1 MFKID
6 NPQNFHFQ
14 MKIRAEK
21 VDKSDLRV
29 ICPCQLR
36 NPNGT
41 EGMQLSSFKGHSEKK
56 KDKEKDTKHLNWLAS
71 LKSAITS
78 VKSVIGITEVNR
90 YWKHKYLFHTKRM
103 TVYVFFPREQ
113 PNPCVL
119 TYTITPSNAVDL
131 IALPPL
137 VPTFL
142 NDIAEKLEMVS
153 DILEPQAGN
162 LDVFLLVSQA
172 RQTLIQWNDD
182 AKSST
187 GESLHSLQPLEL
199 PELQRTETTSV
210 EIGEEEDEEQ
220 DDDVPIQTTT
230 SSTEVKPVPSSK
242 NDDMVDVIQATK
254 NIRDLQKNREKI
266 TQEEYR
272 REYIKNIK
280 ILNMNSPIK
289 IDADLVA
296 EYDAEQEL
304 IKKQQQEEEPVAT
317 SSNTSASADDSIAD
331 LNEEHVTKIL
341 HDIYN
346 FSDGDEEIYELIGFI
361 QKNIQQKF
369 KRGGKKLKEFFTWL
383 HGYATTFYNNQ
394 LKKLTEEKKIDE
406 AHEHL
411 KEIEK
416 LLSSFGRQ

>member
-210 EIGEEEDEEQ
+210 EIGDDEEEEEQKEKEKLIETKKKEEESQVKKYPYHVPVYTEPLEVIHKRIQELLKQQRSPEEQEEDDDEEKQ
-220 DDDVPIQTTT
+220 QQDEEHDDDVPIQTTT
-230 SSTEVKPVPSSK
+230 
-242 NDDMVDVIQATK
+242 
-254 NIRDLQKNREKI
+254 
-266 TQEEYR
+266 
-272 REYIKNIK
+272 
-280 ILNMNSPIK
+280 
-289 IDADLVA
+289 
-296 EYDAEQEL
+296 
-304 IKKQQQEEEPVAT
+304 
-317 SSNTSASADDSIAD
+317 
-331 LNEEHVTKIL
+331 
-341 HDIYN
+341 
-346 FSDGDEEIYELIGFI
+346 
-361 QKNIQQKF
+361 
-369 KRGGKKLKEFFTWL
+369 
-383 HGYATTFYNNQ
+383 
-394 LKKLTEEKKIDE
+394 
-406 AHEHL
+406 
-411 KEIEK
+411 
-416 LLSSFGRQ
+416 